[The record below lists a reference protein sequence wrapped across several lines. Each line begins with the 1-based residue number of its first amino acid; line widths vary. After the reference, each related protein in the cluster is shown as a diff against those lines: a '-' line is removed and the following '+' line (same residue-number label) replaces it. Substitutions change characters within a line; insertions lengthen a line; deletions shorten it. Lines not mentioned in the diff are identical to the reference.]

1 MAETSATLLLRT
13 EPIGKLLLRYS
24 LPAIAAMVVFSLYNI
39 IDSIFIGH
47 GVGPLAISG
56 LAITFPVMNL
66 TFALVLL
73 VGIGGASIC
82 SIRLGQQ
89 DIDGATRVLGNVL
102 LLGLINGVTFG
113 LLSQLVLDPVLT
125 AFGASE
131 HTLPYAR
138 DFMQIIL
145 YGLPVTCTMFGL
157 NHVMRATGY
166 PQKAML
172 SAVLTVGMNVILAP
186 IFIFWLEWGIRGAA
200 VATVLSQCVGMVW
213 VLSHF
218 RNPNSTVHFRRGTF
232 RLRRKIVSSIFSI
245 GMSPFLLNVCA
256 CLVTVLINIGL
267 KQYGG
272 DMAIGAFGILN
283 RILILFVMLVMGLT
297 QGMQPIVGYNYGA
310 QQFERV
316 KQTLKYGVITGGLI
330 TTAGFLA
337 GQFTPEIVA
346 RMFTNDAGLIS
357 LSVEG
362 MHLATLVFP
371 LVGIQI
377 VVGNFFQ
384 SIGKAKLSIFLSLTR
399 QLLFL
404 APCLLILPRFF
415 GLSGIWISLP
425 VSDSLSFVASMGVL
439 YMFLREMRRA
449 HHSREA

>member
-1 MAETSATLLLRT
+1 MAETSATILLRT

-24 LPAIAAMVVFSLYNI
+24 LPAIAAMVVFSIYNI

-415 GLSGIWISLP
+415 GLNGIWISLP
-425 VSDSLSFVASMGVL
+425 VSDSLSFVATMGVL

-449 HHSREA
+449 HHSREV

>member
-1 MAETSATLLLRT
+1 MADTSATLLLRT

-157 NHVMRATGY
+157 NHIMRATGY

-172 SAVLTVGMNVILAP
+172 SAVLTVGMNIILAP

-200 VATVLSQCVGMVW
+200 IATVLSQCVGMVW

-218 RNPNSTVHFRRGTF
+218 RNPKSTVHFRQGTF
-232 RLRRKIVSSIFSI
+232 RLRWKIVSSVFSI

-267 KQYGG
+267 KRYGG

-337 GQFTPEIVA
+337 GQFAPEIVA
-346 RMFTNDAGLIS
+346 RMFSDDAGLIA

-362 MHLATLVFP
+362 MRLATLVFP

-377 VVGNFFQ
+377 VVGNLFQ
-384 SIGKAKLSIFLSLTR
+384 GIGKAIAARLVKDGMRVAIVDINQEAAVAAAEELAGQYAHSAA
-399 QLLFL
+399 LL
-404 APCLLILPRFF
+404 
-415 GLSGIWISLP
+415 
-425 VSDSLSFVASMGVL
+425 
-439 YMFLREMRRA
+439 
-449 HHSREA
+449 

>member
-297 QGMQPIVGYNYGA
+297 QGMQPIVGY
-310 QQFERV
+310 
-316 KQTLKYGVITGGLI
+316 
-330 TTAGFLA
+330 
-337 GQFTPEIVA
+337 
-346 RMFTNDAGLIS
+346 
-357 LSVEG
+357 
-362 MHLATLVFP
+362 
-371 LVGIQI
+371 
-377 VVGNFFQ
+377 
-384 SIGKAKLSIFLSLTR
+384 
-399 QLLFL
+399 
-404 APCLLILPRFF
+404 
-415 GLSGIWISLP
+415 
-425 VSDSLSFVASMGVL
+425 
-439 YMFLREMRRA
+439 
-449 HHSREA
+449 

>member
-186 IFIFWLEWGIRGAA
+186 IFIFWLAWGIRGAA

-415 GLSGIWISLP
+415 GLNGIWISLP

>member
-1 MAETSATLLLRT
+1 MADTSATLLLRT

-157 NHVMRATGY
+157 NHIMRATGY

-172 SAVLTVGMNVILAP
+172 SAVLTVGMNIILAP
-186 IFIFWLEWGIRGAA
+186 IFIFWLKWGIRGAA
-200 VATVLSQCVGMVW
+200 MVW

-218 RNPNSTVHFRRGTF
+218 RNPKSTVHFRQGTF
-232 RLRRKIVSSIFSI
+232 RLRWKIVSSIFSI

-267 KQYGG
+267 KRYGG

-337 GQFTPEIVA
+337 GQFAPEIVS
-346 RMFTNDAGLIS
+346 RMFTDDAGLIA

-362 MHLATLVFP
+362 MRLATLVFP

-415 GLSGIWISLP
+415 ELKGIWISLP
-425 VSDSLSFVASMGVL
+425 VSDSLSFVTSMGVL
-439 YMFLREMRRA
+439 YMFLREMRRV

>member
-66 TFALVLL
+66 TFALDLL

-415 GLSGIWISLP
+415 GLNGIWISLP

>member
-1 MAETSATLLLRT
+1 MADTSATLLLRT

-157 NHVMRATGY
+157 NHIMRATGY

-172 SAVLTVGMNVILAP
+172 SAVLTVGMNIILAP
-186 IFIFWLEWGIRGAA
+186 IFIFWLKWGIRGAA
-200 VATVLSQCVGMVW
+200 IATVLSQCVGMVW

-218 RNPNSTVHFRRGTF
+218 RNPKSTVHFRQGTF
-232 RLRRKIVSSIFSI
+232 RLRWKIVSSIFSI

-267 KQYGG
+267 KRYGG

-337 GQFTPEIVA
+337 GRVPDVHRRRGPDRPLRGRYA
-346 RMFTNDAGLIS
+346 PRYAGI
-357 LSVEG
+357 
-362 MHLATLVFP
+362 P
-371 LVGIQI
+371 LGWHPDRR
-377 VVGNFFQ
+377 
-384 SIGKAKLSIFLSLTR
+384 R
-399 QLLFL
+399 QLFPVHRQGQTVDFPFSD
-404 APCLLILPRFF
+404 ASAAV
-415 GLSGIWISLP
+415 SGSLP
-425 VSDSLSFVASMGVL
+425 
-439 YMFLREMRRA
+439 A
-449 HHSREA
+449 HSAALF

>member
-1 MAETSATLLLRT
+1 MADTSATLLLRT

-157 NHVMRATGY
+157 NHIMRATGY

-172 SAVLTVGMNVILAP
+172 SAVLTVGMNIILAP
-186 IFIFWLEWGIRGAA
+186 IFIFWLKWGIRGAA
-200 VATVLSQCVGMVW
+200 IATVLSQCVGMVW

-218 RNPNSTVHFRRGTF
+218 RNPKSTVHFRQGTF
-232 RLRRKIVSSIFSI
+232 RLRWKIVSSIFSI

-267 KQYGG
+267 KRYGG

-337 GQFTPEIVA
+337 GQFAPDVHRRRGPDRPLRGRYA
-346 RMFTNDAGLIS
+346 PRYAGIS
-357 LSVEG
+357 LG
-362 MHLATLVFP
+362 WHP
-371 LVGIQI
+371 DRR
-377 VVGNFFQ
+377 
-384 SIGKAKLSIFLSLTR
+384 R
-399 QLLFL
+399 QLFPVHRQGQTVDFPFSD
-404 APCLLILPRFF
+404 APAAVP
-415 GLSGIWISLP
+415 GSLP
-425 VSDSLSFVASMGVL
+425 
-439 YMFLREMRRA
+439 A
-449 HHSREA
+449 HSAALF

>member
-213 VLSHF
+213 VLRHF

-346 RMFTNDAGLIS
+346 RRYTNDAGLIS

-415 GLSGIWISLP
+415 GLNGIWISLP

>member
-415 GLSGIWISLP
+415 GLNGSWISLP

>member
-56 LAITFPVMNL
+56 LAITFTVMNL

-415 GLSGIWISLP
+415 GLNGIWISLP

-439 YMFLREMRRA
+439 YMFLREMRRV